1 MTKLII
7 ITLLS
12 TLSLWA
18 TMQMQTIQ
26 TKKIVVGTFKTVDA
40 LNSAKKVLAANGVLQ
55 RIQQQNNFV
64 MTTRTNAGATTL
76 ILEKFKTMRMALN
89 AFVAVSKHYPKAYL
103 IDDSYAV
110 AMEVPQTPP
119 QPTQYEPPVTTVEST
134 PPTPFTPT
142 ITEAV
147 VTATANAEIAQI
159 PTPKAVPQ
167 TIESEP
173 NVTDKDDEP
182 IIIVVTEAGSEAE
195 RRAIE
200 KALEVTNTPS
210 EQAQQETL
218 EEEVVITEIEEIPL
232 DDPNTTLV
240 SSVIE
245 EITAPTNS
253 TVVTNSTLD
262 EERYKRKPKQEEPF
276 LSSSTLIYILLAVVS
291 ILLLLLWRRSRDV
304 DVHKIL
310 GEQHR
315 H

>member
-12 TLSLWA
+12 TLSLLA

-26 TKKIVVGTFKTVDA
+26 TKKIVVGTFKTVDT
-40 LNSAKKVLAANGVLQ
+40 LNSAKQTLANNGVLQ

-103 IDDSYAV
+103 IDDSYTV

-119 QPTQYEPPVTTVEST
+119 KPTQYEPPVTTLEST
-134 PPTPFTPT
+134 PIPVTPT

-147 VTATANAEIAQI
+147 VTAVATSEIEQ
-159 PTPKAVPQ
+159 TPVPETLPQ
-167 TIESEP
+167 PVESEP
-173 NVTDKDDEP
+173 NITEKNDEP
-182 IIIVVTEAGSEAE
+182 IIVVVTEAGSEAE

-200 KALEVTNTPS
+200 KALEKNNIQQ
-210 EQAQQETL
+210 QAPQEE

-232 DDPNTTLV
+232 DETHTAIT
-240 SSVIE
+240 SSVLE
-245 EITAPTNS
+245 ETAATTNS
-253 TVVTNSTLD
+253 TIVTSTTLD
-262 EERYKRKPKQEEPF
+262 EERYKRKPQQEEPF
-276 LSSSTLIYILLAVVS
+276 LSSSTLIYILIAVII

-310 GEQHR
+310 GEQHQ